1 MYKLLLFLKKTD
13 EEKIITHFNE
23 FTLKYLSDLVNKNVP
38 AGKVESNLLSDEKYL
53 FFCEVTVES
62 KDTWDKL
69 MNSKQGKEL
78 NKDLAEFHEFL
89 TAIFVNYEDSK

>member
-13 EEKIITHFNE
+13 KEKIINHFNE
-23 FTLKYLSDLVNKNVP
+23 FTLKYLSNVVNKKIT
-38 AGKVESNLLSDEKYL
+38 AGKVESNLLTDEKYL
-53 FFCEVTVES
+53 LFCEVTVDS
-62 KDTWDKL
+62 KDKWDEL
-69 MNSKQGKEL
+69 MNSKQGKDL